1 MLKFPGLR
9 RIRPGAER
17 DTLLVHH
24 VMLWKKMFAGDKG
37 LLMIAG
43 GLRRL
48 KSLQITGSELNV
60 KRPVQHVHV
69 FIRKALQF

>member
-1 MLKFPGLR
+1 
-9 RIRPGAER
+9 
-17 DTLLVHH
+17 
-24 VMLWKKMFAGDKG
+24 MFAGDKG